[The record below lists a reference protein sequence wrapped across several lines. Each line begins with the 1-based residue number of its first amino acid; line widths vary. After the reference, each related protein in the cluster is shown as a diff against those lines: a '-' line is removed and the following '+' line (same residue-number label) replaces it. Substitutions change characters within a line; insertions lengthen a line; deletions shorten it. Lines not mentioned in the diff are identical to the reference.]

1 MTSLNSKKILL
12 GITGGIA
19 AYKSAELVR
28 RLSGQGAEVR
38 VVMTEAAQKFITPL
52 TMQALSGNPV
62 SAELLDPAA
71 EAGMGH
77 IELAKWADLILIAPA
92 TASFMSKLA
101 VGDASDLLMTLCLA
115 TVAPIVIAPAMNQAM
130 WSNVATQANLS
141 TLKNRN
147 VAVLGPA
154 SGGQACGDVGFGRML
169 EPEDIV
175 DGLSSLWAPGALS
188 GKKVVITAGPTRE
201 AIDPVRYISNHSSG
215 KMGYALAQAAVE
227 AGASVVLVSGPVS
240 LEVDPNVRLVSVVSA
255 LQMHEQAV
263 AEAAGADMFIGAAA
277 VADFRPVD
285 VAAEK
290 IKKGSSDSM
299 SISMVKNPDIIASV
313 AALVSRPFT
322 VGFAAETQNVTQYA
336 KDKLARKGLDMI
348 IANDVSNARIGFNS
362 DSNAVTVIDAQQSQ
376 NFDERSKQQLARDL
390 VAYIAQVMARCS

>member
-1 MTSLNSKKILL
+1 
-12 GITGGIA
+12 
-19 AYKSAELVR
+19 
-28 RLSGQGAEVR
+28 
-38 VVMTEAAQKFITPL
+38 
-52 TMQALSGNPV
+52 
-62 SAELLDPAA
+62 
-71 EAGMGH
+71 
-77 IELAKWADLILIAPA
+77 
-92 TASFMSKLA
+92 
-101 VGDASDLLMTLCLA
+101 
-115 TVAPIVIAPAMNQAM
+115 
-130 WSNVATQANLS
+130 
-141 TLKNRN
+141 
-147 VAVLGPA
+147 
-154 SGGQACGDVGFGRML
+154 
-169 EPEDIV
+169 
-175 DGLSSLWAPGALS
+175 
-188 GKKVVITAGPTRE
+188 
-201 AIDPVRYISNHSSG
+201 
-215 KMGYALAQAAVE
+215 VE